1 MHQGPAKTS
10 VLDRIALIGQPVEIL
25 ETPCLVVD
33 LDVLDRNVAN
43 MAQTVLSHG
52 VNLRP
57 HIKTHKTPS
66 IGNKQLDSGAIGIT
80 AAKLTEAWVFA
91 DAGFDDILLAY
102 QVVGAKKI
110 QSLIE
115 LSQRVRVRSCVDN
128 LEVSKELSQRAVS
141 AGLKLQVLLDVDTG
155 LQRTGCSP
163 EEALELGISIAKLD
177 GLDLVGV
184 FSFAGY
190 RPGDPNPDVR
200 RAWARNEA
208 ETAVAL
214 AVGLRQ
220 KGVPAETVSVSGTP
234 GTPFAIEV
242 DGVTEVRPGTY
253 VFGDM
258 NYARLGVNSIDD
270 CALRIRSTVV
280 SRPAKDR
287 AVIDAGTKV
296 LAADRPS
303 VINGPSFGHMPRH
316 ADSQITRAWEEHSV
330 ANLDKSDF
338 TIKVGDVVEIIPN
351 HVCVVTNLANHW
363 YGVRDG
369 VVREVHDIPARGL
382 VE

>member
-1 MHQGPAKTS
+1 MCQGPAKNT
-10 VLDRIALIGQPVEIL
+10 VQDRMGLIGQPEEML

-33 LDVLDRNVAN
+33 LDILERNITE
-43 MAQTVLSHG
+43 MAKTVLSHG

-57 HIKTHKTPS
+57 HIKTHKTPTV
-66 IGNKQLDSGAIGIT
+66 GRRQLDSGAIGIT
-80 AAKLTEAWVFA
+80 TAKLSEAWSFA
-91 DAGFDDILLAY
+91 GAGFDDILLAY
-102 QVVGAKKI
+102 QVVGARKI
-110 QSLIE
+110 QSLLE
-115 LSQRVRVRSCVDN
+115 LSRQVRVRCCVDN

-141 AGLKLQVLLDVDTG
+141 AGLRLQVLLDVDTG

-163 EEALELGISIAKLD
+163 EEALELGLSIAKLD
-177 GLDLVGV
+177 GLELIGV

-208 ETAVAL
+208 ETAVAV
-214 AVGLRQ
+214 AAALRQ
-220 KGVPAETVSVSGTP
+220 KGVPTETVSVSGTP

-258 NYARLGVNSIDD
+258 NYMRLGVNSLGD
-270 CALRIRSTVV
+270 CALRIRSTIV
-280 SRPAKDR
+280 SRPTKDR

-296 LAADRPS
+296 LASDRPS
-303 VINGPSFGHMPRH
+303 VIEGPSFGHMPH
-316 ADSQITRAWEEHSV
+316 HGDSQITRAWEEHSV
-330 ANLDKSDF
+330 VNLDRSDF
-338 TIKVGDVVEIIPN
+338 TIKVGDVVEILPN
-351 HVCVVTNLANHW
+351 HVCVVMNLANHW